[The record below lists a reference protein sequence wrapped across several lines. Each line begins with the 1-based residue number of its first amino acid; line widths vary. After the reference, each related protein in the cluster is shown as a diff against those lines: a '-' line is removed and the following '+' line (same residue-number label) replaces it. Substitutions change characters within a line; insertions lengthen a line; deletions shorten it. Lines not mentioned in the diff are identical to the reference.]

1 MTGTGRTTQRAVRP
15 ATQSDYEAVVG
26 LLQAANLP
34 LAGVLRTLAGFYVA
48 EDRGRILGAVGLELH
63 GTDGLLR
70 SAVVD
75 PAARGTGLGHA
86 LVGRLLGD
94 ARERGLE
101 AVYLLTTTAERWFPR
116 FGFSRIERDD
126 VPDQVRASV
135 EFREACP
142 ASAVV
147 MRAKLSELVNASK
160 NTAES
165 EP

>member
-1 MTGTGRTTQRAVRP
+1 VTGTGRTTLRAVRP
-15 ATQSDYEAVVG
+15 ATQSDYETVVG

-34 LAGVLRTLAGFYVA
+34 LAGVPRALAGFYVA
-48 EDRGRILGAVGLELH
+48 EDRGRILGTVGLELY

-94 ARERGLE
+94 ARERGIG
-101 AVYLLTTTAERWFPR
+101 AVYLLTTTAEGWFPR

-147 MRAKLSELVNASK
+147 MRAMLSELLNGSN
-160 NTAES
+160 NTAGS

>member
-1 MTGTGRTTQRAVRP
+1 VTGTGRDTQRAVRP
-15 ATQSDYEAVVG
+15 ATGSDYKAVAG

-34 LAGVLRTLAGFYVA
+34 LAGVPRTLAGFYVA

-75 PAARGTGLGHA
+75 PAARGTGLGQA

-94 ARERGLE
+94 ARERGLG

-126 VPDQVRASV
+126 VPGRVRESV

-142 ASAVV
+142 ASAIV
-147 MRAKLSELVNASK
+147 MRAKLSELLNRPNDA
-160 NTAES
+160 AEG